1 MKKIICLFSVAML
14 IGCAAIQERLA
25 IKECKFALFSV
36 TPYDFSFSDLKI
48 DFVINVQNPNSID
61 AVLDRLEYNFLVNQ
75 TGVFSG
81 TTGKGVKIP
90 SGKSAKFTT
99 TVTLE
104 YTKLGSVLVDAI
116 RLKKAAYQVKAKS
129 FIDTPLGAISY
140 PIDIKLK

>member
-1 MKKIICLFSVAML
+1 MKKTICLLTVIL
-14 IGCAAIQERLA
+14 LLGCTAIKERLA

-36 TPYDFSFSDLKI
+36 TPYDFNFSNLKI

-61 AVLDRLEYNFLVNQ
+61 AVLDRLEYDFLVNQ

-116 RLKKAAYQVKAKS
+116 RLKKAAYQVKAES

-140 PIDIKLK
+140 PVDIKLK

>member
-1 MKKIICLFSVAML
+1 MKKTICLFTIIL
-14 IGCAAIQERLA
+14 LLGCAAIQERLA
-25 IKECKFALFSV
+25 IKECKFALSSV

-81 TTGKGVKIP
+81 TTGEGLRIL

-99 TVTLE
+99 TITLE
-104 YTKLGSVLVDAI
+104 YTKLGAVLVDAI
-116 RLKKAAYQVKAKS
+116 RLKKAAYEVKAKS

-140 PIDIKLK
+140 PVDIKL